1 MTVPVRDIIA
11 GISLTGMLG
20 LAVTFGIYK
29 EKVDTTVVK
38 AAQLEANAEQL
49 DRDAAQ
55 WRRIAELNATITD
68 LRERIAVVEAHH

>member
-1 MTVPVRDIIA
+1 MTWRDVIA

-29 EKVDTTVVK
+29 NKVDTAVEKT
-38 AAQLEANAEQL
+38 AQLEAGAEQL

-55 WRRIAELNATITD
+55 WRRIAELNTSISD
-68 LRERIAVVEAHH
+68 LRERMAAMEAHH

>member
-1 MTVPVRDIIA
+1 MMWRDVVA

-29 EKVDTTVVK
+29 NKVDTAVEKT
-38 AAQLEANAEQL
+38 AQLEAGAEQL

-55 WRRIAELNATITD
+55 WRRIAQLNDKIVNV
-68 LRERIAVVEAHH
+68 RERLASLEAHH